1 MKLEKIQLSANITRI
16 ITGAVIAIVGLIL
29 LLKPGT
35 SLVTVC
41 YILGVASAIKG
52 VVKIIESKKS
62 NNTGAMVSGVATLVL
77 AFVLFLHPQFLL
89 SIFPVIIGIGILG
102 YGIISLL
109 SHKAKGIVPKIIP
122 AVSVI
127 VGIAVIVVPFK
138 FAETITAVTGL
149 ALVIIGILLAISD
162 FIFKKYID
170 TTDIPKIPDDGYK
183 EVEFRDV
190 ED

>member
-1 MKLEKIQLSANITRI
+1 MKLDKIQLSANITRI

-41 YILGVASAIKG
+41 YILGVAAAIKG

-62 NNTGAMVSGVATLVL
+62 DNTGAMVSGVATLVL

-89 SIFPVIIGIGILG
+89 SIFPVIIGIGFLG

-122 AVSVI
+122 AVAVI

>member
-62 NNTGAMVSGVATLVL
+62 NNTGAMASGVATLVL
-77 AFVLFLHPQFLL
+77 AFVLFLHPEFLL

-122 AVSVI
+122 AVAVI

>member
-1 MKLEKIQLSANITRI
+1 
-16 ITGAVIAIVGLIL
+16 
-29 LLKPGT
+29 
-35 SLVTVC
+35 
-41 YILGVASAIKG
+41 
-52 VVKIIESKKS
+52 
-62 NNTGAMVSGVATLVL
+62 MVSGVATLVL

-89 SIFPVIIGIGILG
+89 SIFPVIIGIGILT

-109 SHKAKGIVPKIIP
+109 SHKAKGIIPKIIP
-122 AVSVI
+122 AVAVI

-170 TTDIPKIPDDGYK
+170 TTDILKIPDDGYK

>member
-1 MKLEKIQLSANITRI
+1 MKLDKIQLSANITRI

-41 YILGVASAIKG
+41 YILGVAAAIKG

-62 NNTGAMVSGVATLVL
+62 DNTGAMVSGVATLVL

-89 SIFPVIIGIGILG
+89 SIFPVIIGIGFLG

-122 AVSVI
+122 AVAVI

-170 TTDIPKIPDDGYK
+170 TTDILKIPDDGYK